1 MEEYINLTKNWDAIT
16 ESIYNL
22 LSAQPNNEL
31 ANQIITILEEHTES
45 DLITKLPCKIGT
57 TIYEI
62 TERRRN
68 GEWIPCIAERTI
80 HSFEIS
86 NNCVIGRC
94 GTTLSLYASELNK
107 KWFLSKEKAR
117 EKLAQYDVG
126 CDAVMME

>member
-57 TIYEI
+57 TI
-62 TERRRN
+62 
-68 GEWIPCIAERTI
+68 
-80 HSFEIS
+80 
-86 NNCVIGRC
+86 
-94 GTTLSLYASELNK
+94 
-107 KWFLSKEKAR
+107 
-117 EKLAQYDVG
+117 
-126 CDAVMME
+126 